1 MPNLRF
7 DIDTYTVQTTYT
19 GTVAQGTTWR
29 VLTLTSTALAHGI
42 RNRASI
48 YFFES
53 AISSP
58 GVVTN
63 VDQPNFNGLTAYAY
77 ARMADFA
84 AWYDILRNEAPL
96 TFSCEYA
103 GPAFDPATPSRTIS
117 WFQLFTG
124 QQEPPGEG
132 PDGASTALRLQAL
145 EQAGRPAAA

>member
-1 MPNLRF
+1 M
-7 DIDTYTVQTTYT
+7 IKH
-19 GTVAQGTTWR
+19 
-29 VLTLTSTALAHGI
+29 AL
-42 RNRASI
+42 S
-48 YFFES
+48 
-53 AISSP
+53 
-58 GVVTN
+58 VTR
-63 VDQPNFNGLTAYAY
+63 Q
-77 ARMADFA
+77 ADFA

-145 EQAGRPAAA
+145 EGLRGRLAGGEDRGRGLDEVRGRVGPGLCSRLLTVPGRPRSRGHWGSRGRR